1 VRSVLTRPVNCVVAA
16 FVARIKQLHAA
27 ESGQLPDLG
36 RAWVQ
41 GTRSAQES
49 R

>member
-1 VRSVLTRPVNCVVAA
+1 VAI
-16 FVARIKQLHAA
+16 FVAHIKHLHAQ